1 MLGFGSHRGSYA
13 CTKCLQP
20 GKVIKTAKG
29 ANLRVYPNV
38 GESITNGIG
47 EMRTHSSILFDARQ
61 EGNNVRGLQDLSVM
75 FCFPYF
81 NFVEGIAID
90 AMHGL
95 YGGVTK
101 AMVSLWFDS
110 TNHTSAWY
118 CCPSSFREV
127 NSRLLSIKPPSN
139 VSKSQRSLQERKLL
153 NTSTFSY
160 IIWYLVWRTYLK
172 QSISI
177 MLLNLSQPVTYLIK
191 ILLVL
196 MISWKVQD

>member
-1 MLGFGSHRGSYA
+1 M
-13 CTKCLQP
+13 Q
-20 GKVIKTAKG
+20 
-29 ANLRVYPNV
+29 
-38 GESITNGIG
+38 
-47 EMRTHSSILFDARQ
+47 
-61 EGNNVRGLQDLSVM
+61 VRGLQDLSVM

-95 YGGVTK
+95 YSGVTK

-139 VSKSQRSLQERKLL
+139 VSKSQRSLQERK
-153 NTSTFSY
+153 Y
-160 IIWYLVWRTYLK
+160 
-172 QSISI
+172 
-177 MLLNLSQPVTYLIK
+177 
-191 ILLVL
+191 
-196 MISWKVQD
+196 WKGIYC